1 MDHEAWIFKQSPK
14 EGARD
19 LLGRL
24 IIRRTGSG
32 MYAAEIVETGAYA
45 GGEMT
50 DARIGMTYDAG
61 RIFLMPHRG
70 HYMLNIAC
78 GESGPACIEIRE
90 IYDQKKIE
98 GSAKIANY
106 LQLPPTLDGKFLGEE
121 SGLFISDEKFRK
133 GKVIKESGVAGNCV
147 GIYRF
152 G

>member
-1 MDHEAWIFKQSPK
+1 MDHESFFKQSAK

-24 IIRRTGSG
+24 IIRMTDKGI
-32 MYAAEIVETGAYA
+32 YAAEIVETGAYV

-70 HYMLNIAC
+70 YHMLNIAC
-78 GESGPACIEIRE
+78 GESEPACIEIRE
-90 IYDQKKIE
+90 IHDQKKID

-106 LQLPPTLDGKFLGEE
+106 LTIPPTLDGKFLGTE
-121 SGLFISDEKFRK
+121 SGLFISEEKFRK
-133 GKVIKESGVAGNCV
+133 GKVAKETGIAGNCV

-152 G
+152 E